1 MMFKIIYS
9 FEILL
14 KRVVFFL
21 KWKKIFKIKKIPIW
35 KKYKINSIKKKNQK
49 KINVSIVGVVQK
61 NL

>member
-1 MMFKIIYS
+1 MFKIIYS

-49 KINVSIVGVVQK
+49 RKKI
-61 NL
+61 